1 MWNKELLEVWDRIYY
16 SIDDTKVH
24 KTFNEREKYCQKI
37 IQNHSTL
44 TESEKDFLIDEI
56 RKAYDKVR
64 ITTKDSEQQRCKVC
78 QSKHKAI
85 QYCEACIRKYL
96 VNQFGTWTSG
106 NNKIDETIKECQQKV
121 IAPHCVIEWIDYD
134 QFENIEYKTEGGF
147 SVIYTANWKE
157 GFYFKWDSDKQSL
170 QRFGTHEVILKNFTK
185 SNKYWWQEVEL
196 NFTLDNTSQ
205 YLVKCYGIT
214 KNPTNNEYMLVLGH
228 YEKNLRQFLNDTQSL
243 SLLQKYNIILDI
255 AYSLSK
261 IHEEKVIH
269 RDLHSANILYYSDA
283 DRWFISD
290 LGFSSPI
297 NDSNNIFKIYGDL
310 PHIAPEV
317 YGNILTTKSDG
328 STIKH
333 TEKSDIYSLGIIMW
347 EVFTGKIPFDG
358 RKHDID
364 LALDIFTNK
373 SRPDINNMDKN
384 KEYVKLMIKCWDHD
398 PDKRP
403 DITEIYKRMESL
415 IRPIIC
421 KLKEGGGGIGG
432 NHTFS
437 KFNMKKIKNYIKGL
451 MKNNNDSKEN
461 KKLESKSDSNR
472 INIPQ
477 IIESKDENPLTS
489 NIFTKSVEVCDSRQ
503 CSECIISDNK
513 RPDIIEIYKRME
525 SLIRPIICKLKE
537 GGGGIGGNHTFS
549 KFNMKKIKNYIKGL
563 MKNNNDSKENKK
575 LESKSDSNRI
585 NIPQI
590 IESKDENPLTSN
602 IFTKSVEVCDS
613 RQCSECIISD
623 RIELDFNKNNENEA
637 TAIEDGNENDIEK
650 TDDNFGSQDNNNR
663 NKITHPLP

>member
-1 MWNKELLEVWDRIYY
+1 M
-16 SIDDTKVH
+16 
-24 KTFNEREKYCQKI
+24 Q
-37 IQNHSTL
+37 
-44 TESEKDFLIDEI
+44 
-56 RKAYDKVR
+56 
-64 ITTKDSEQQRCKVC
+64 
-78 QSKHKAI
+78 
-85 QYCEACIRKYL
+85 
-96 VNQFGTWTSG
+96 
-106 NNKIDETIKECQQKV
+106 
-121 IAPHCVIEWIDYD
+121 
-134 QFENIEYKTEGGF
+134 
-147 SVIYTANWKE
+147 
-157 GFYFKWDSDKQSL
+157 
-170 QRFGTHEVILKNFTK
+170 
-185 SNKYWWQEVEL
+185 VEL

-205 YLVKCYGIT
+205 YLVKCYGII

-269 RDLHSANILYYSDA
+269 RDLHSANILYYSDS

-373 SRPDINNMDKN
+373 SRPTSITWMKIRNM
-384 KEYVKLMIKCWDHD
+384 
-398 PDKRP
+398 
-403 DITEIYKRMESL
+403 
-415 IRPIIC
+415 PIIC

-472 INIPQ
+472 INIQQ
-477 IIESKDENPLTS
+477 IIE
-489 NIFTKSVEVCDSRQ
+489 I
-503 CSECIISDNK
+503 
-513 RPDIIEIYKRME
+513 
-525 SLIRPIICKLKE
+525 
-537 GGGGIGGNHTFS
+537 
-549 KFNMKKIKNYIKGL
+549 
-563 MKNNNDSKENKK
+563 
-575 LESKSDSNRI
+575 
-585 NIPQI
+585 
-590 IESKDENPLTSN
+590 
-602 IFTKSVEVCDS
+602 CDS

-637 TAIEDGNENDIEK
+637 TAIEDDNENDIEK
-650 TDDNFGSQDNNNR
+650 TDDNFGSQDNNHNLR
-663 NKITHPLP
+663 AENSKKHFLNELLEENIEDQNDFKRRKFFEYFNECL